1 LEDQANTL
9 RADWDVSHLADTL
22 EEAIGIYE
30 RLLALRPPGH
40 EQRRQTV
47 SELGDALWR
56 FCYYHSL
63 DKARAD
69 GCIAMLRE
77 ALHLC
82 PPGHLLRDETLHDLA
97 RALLFITFEQLGDQ
111 DALAESVV
119 LNREAL
125 TLRPPG
131 HPSRDKS
138 LSNLASALRTRFDDC
153 GDFDLLE
160 EAVRMHRELVRL
172 RPLEHPGRYSALT
185 DLSGTL
191 MISFE
196 QQGSFETVTE
206 AIALGREAVD
216 LCPID
221 NPHRLTSLAN
231 LAESLRLRFIYQG
244 FSVCLAEAMELY
256 REVLHTMP
264 EANPQRGK
272 MMTNY
277 GEILLLAFQEH
288 GDSCLLSEAI
298 VVLRQTLRLLP
309 EGVLFHEVALHCLA
323 GALLASSELS
333 GDMSLLS
340 EAATLHQEALKH
352 RPAGNS
358 RRIMSLDGLADLYC
372 RIEPVCW
379 NKVHTL
385 YCEAL
390 RICPQGYP
398 VRAQLLSGIARCF
411 LDAGSPFFDPEQ
423 GISHLSEA
431 YADNLTHIT
440 RRLRTA
446 STDMRNVEATYASVT
461 RHMDEATRSRYDDL
475 VLEIYSQII
484 GILPLAANFGID
496 HKARLRAVA
505 GTDRIARNAASR
517 AVLVGRVSV
526 AIETLE
532 EGRGVFWTQT
542 LHLRTT
548 AFDRVPKDD
557 REELQRLLFLLDR
570 ATHGTETSEPSAA
583 QRERELGSRRHLNEQ
598 AQSLIAKIRGYPGLN
613 RFLLPSSF
621 NAVFASLPDG
631 FVVIVNTSEVGHH
644 ALILH
649 RSTGLATS
657 LDLDLPPTRFE
668 FAVLREKL
676 PRDSTALHEQDR
688 EDSRAMRLDK
698 GVGDSFDYVLG
709 LLWTSIVKPIIN
721 RLGLQVSLPLLR
733 YSSSLLSTMPRYRL
747 NGLVRGSGGA

>member
-1 LEDQANTL
+1 M
-9 RADWDVSHLADTL
+9 
-22 EEAIGIYE
+22 YE

-40 EQRRQTV
+40 AQRRQTV
-47 SELGDALWR
+47 SDLGDALWR
-56 FCYYHSL
+56 FCFYHSV

-69 GCIAMLRE
+69 CCIAMLRE

-97 RALLFITFEQLGDQ
+97 RALHFITFAQLGDQ
-111 DALAESVV
+111 DALAESVD

-138 LSNLASALRTRFDDC
+138 LNNLAAALGTRFKEC
-153 GDFDLLE
+153 GYFNLLE
-160 EAVRMHRELVRL
+160 EAVRMHREVLRL
-172 RPLEHPGRYSALT
+172 SPLGHPRRAIVLHNLSA
-185 DLSGTL
+185 TL
-191 MISFE
+191 MTTFE

-206 AIALGREAVD
+206 AIALSREAVD
-216 LCPID
+216 LCPIG
-221 NPHRLTSLAN
+221 NSLRFSALAN
-231 LAESLRLRFIYQG
+231 LAEYLRLRFIYQG
-244 FSVCLAEAMELY
+244 FSVCLAEAIEIY
-256 REVLHTMP
+256 REILQTMP
-264 EANPQRGK
+264 EAHPRHG
-272 MMTNY
+272 MMMVNY
-277 GEILLLAFQEH
+277 GDMLLLAYQEH

-298 VVLRQTLRLLP
+298 VVLRETLTLLP
-309 EGVLFHEVALHCLA
+309 EGVQFYDIALHNLA
-323 GALLASSELS
+323 GALLASSERS
-333 GDMSLLS
+333 GDISLLS
-340 EAATLHQEALKH
+340 EAATLHEEALKLCPPGH
-352 RPAGNS
+352 S
-358 RRIMSLDGLADLYC
+358 RRIESLDGIADLCC
-372 RIEPVCW
+372 RIEPVSW
-379 NKVHTL
+379 NKAHTL

-398 VRAQLLSGIARCF
+398 VRAQLLSGMARCF
-411 LDAGSPFFDPEQ
+411 LDASSPFFDPVQ

-446 STDMRNVEATYASVT
+446 STDMCHVEATYASVT
-461 RHMDEATRSRYDDL
+461 RHMDGATRSRYDTL
-475 VLEIYSQII
+475 VLELYSQII

-496 HKARLRAVA
+496 HKARLRAVV

-517 AVLVGRVSV
+517 AVLVGRVSL

-557 REELQRLLFLLDR
+557 REELKRLLLLLDG

-613 RFLLPSSF
+613 RFLLPF
-621 NAVFASLPDG
+621 AFDAVFASLPDG
-631 FVVIVNTSEVGHH
+631 FVVIVNTSEVAHH

-649 RSTGLATS
+649 RLTGLATS
-657 LDLDLPPTRFE
+657 LDLDLPRARFE
-668 FAVLREKL
+668 SAVLKANL
-676 PRDSTALHEQDR
+676 PRDATALHEQDR
-688 EDSRAMRLDK
+688 DSSSRAMRIDK
-698 GVGDSFDYVLG
+698 GTGDSFDYVLG
-709 LLWTSIVKPIIN
+709 LLWTSIVKPVIDQ
-721 RLGLQVSLPLLR
+721 LGLEVSLLL
-733 YSSSLLSTMPRYRL
+733 LQST
-747 NGLVRGSGGA
+747 